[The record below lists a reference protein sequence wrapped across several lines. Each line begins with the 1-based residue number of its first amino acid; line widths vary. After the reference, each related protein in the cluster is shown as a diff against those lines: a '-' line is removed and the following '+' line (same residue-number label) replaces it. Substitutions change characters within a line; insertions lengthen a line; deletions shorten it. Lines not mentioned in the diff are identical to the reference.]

1 MRSNFAL
8 QFAVLSM
15 MASSPSGTSDSSF
28 TIPQNHPLA
37 AFSVLA
43 QTAIGG
49 YPQFLKSDSQK
60 PAERAPKGLIL
71 ALNRRVSTS

>member
-1 MRSNFAL
+1 MRSNFIL

-15 MASSPSGTSDSSF
+15 MASSPSRTSDSSF
-28 TIPQNHPLA
+28 AIPQNHPSA

-49 YPQFLKSDSQK
+49 YPQFLKSDSKK

-71 ALNRRVSTS
+71 TPER

>member
-8 QFAVLSM
+8 QFAVLSI
-15 MASSPSGTSDSSF
+15 MASSPSGTFVPSS

-43 QTAIGG
+43 QTAVGG
-49 YPQFLKSDSQK
+49 CPQFLKSDSQK
-60 PAERAPKGLIL
+60 PAERVPKGSIL
-71 ALNRRVSTS
+71 ALNR